1 VRNSSKVVPHDGHE
15 PGYIQ
20 ESARVAPGGRLAG
33 VELRHGESRR
43 VRAALLTGLLER
55 SLMADKHLMTEAEA
69 KAVQGAMMA
78 NALVYIAIAVIAHFL
93 VWNWRPWLG

>member
-1 VRNSSKVVPHDGHE
+1 LKVGPHERPE

-43 VRAALLTGLLER
+43 VRAALLTGLLETI
-55 SLMADKHLMTEAEA
+55 SMADKHLLTEAEA

-78 NALVYIAIAVIAHFL
+78 NALVYIAIAVVAHFL
-93 VWNWRPWLG
+93 VWQWRPWLG